1 MRGRGRGRLGNAV
14 RAIEAL
20 GSFYVVFLCG
30 QAGAWLGQCEVGRA
44 FE

>member
-1 MRGRGRGRLGNAV
+1 MQGQGRGRVDNAV

-20 GSFYVVFLCG
+20 GSFCVVFLCG

-44 FE
+44 CE